1 MACFLTKKVDNYLDK
16 KSREVSRLK
25 ESRTNIMPITP
36 KKNQYALRAIFEL
49 AKHRGKGPIKISEI
63 AEAQS
68 IPLRFLEVILGQL
81 KGSGLVESKRGFYGG
96 YSLTRAADKIS
107 VGDVLRF
114 MEKPASSDDCSACI
128 SKTNCPFSGNCAFAA
143 MWNRVDEAIFAIY
156 DSTSIQDLLNNEKR
170 ILRKKQESGNT

>member
-1 MACFLTKKVDNYLDK
+1 LTKKVDKYLDK
-16 KSREVSRLK
+16 KSQEVSRLK
-25 ESRTNIMPITP
+25 ESGLFIVPITP

-63 AEAQS
+63 AEVQA

-96 YSLTRAADKIS
+96 YFLTRSADKIS

-114 MEKPASSDDCSACI
+114 MDKPMSSKRCGACV
-128 SKTNCPFSGNCAFAA
+128 STRNCPFSGNCAFAS
-143 MWNRVDEAIFAIY
+143 MWNRVNEAIFDIY
-156 DSTSIQDLLNNEKR
+156 DSTTIQDLLNNEKR
-170 ILRKKQESGNT
+170 IHRRK